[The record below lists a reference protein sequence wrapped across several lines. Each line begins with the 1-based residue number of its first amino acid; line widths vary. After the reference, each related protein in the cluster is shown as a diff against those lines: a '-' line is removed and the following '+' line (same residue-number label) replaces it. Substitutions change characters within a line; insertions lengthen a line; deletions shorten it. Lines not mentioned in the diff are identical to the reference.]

1 MSKQNLLTSQ
11 LSILLLGVV
20 IGVFASIGFSYISKP
35 SIHQVGTACTA
46 EAKICPDGST
56 VGRVGPNCEFTPC
69 SATISKPP
77 GYFDTGCSIDDDCV
91 LVDKESV
98 DCCGNNGCQPVDYS
112 QDKWIAANARWQAE
126 RISKNC
132 LTNMACPNCL
142 PRPINEN

>member
-91 LVDKESV
+91 LLLFIQLHEGSGDPILIVH
-98 DCCGNNGCQPVDYS
+98 GL
-112 QDKWIAANARWQAE
+112 I
-126 RISKNC
+126 
-132 LTNMACPNCL
+132 ML
-142 PRPINEN
+142 PAGFGLLPQCNDILVRR

>member
-91 LVDKESV
+91 FVENQSVHQMQFVMAEPIIAKESV
-98 DCCGNNGCQPVDYS
+98 ENVVIKELLKMCPIRSVYKIS
-112 QDKWIAANARWQAE
+112 
-126 RISKNC
+126 ISK
-132 LTNMACPNCL
+132 AV
-142 PRPINEN
+142 E